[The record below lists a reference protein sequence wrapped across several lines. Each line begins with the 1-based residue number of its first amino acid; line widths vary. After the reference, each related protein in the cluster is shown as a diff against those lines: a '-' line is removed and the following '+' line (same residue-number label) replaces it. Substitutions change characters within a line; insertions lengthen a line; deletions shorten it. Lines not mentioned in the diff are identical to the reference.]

1 MKKINIAIDGPVA
14 SGKSTIAKQLA
25 KKLGYIHID
34 TGAMYRCVAYLALS
48 NNVDLSDEQA
58 LEDITKQNNI
68 TLTAD
73 GRILCNNKDVTE
85 VIRTNEVST
94 AASQVSVFSSVREN
108 LVKQQQEMAKQKGI
122 VMDGRDIGTV
132 VLPDADLKIFQT
144 ASAESRANRRYHE
157 NVSKDIVSDYKQLV
171 DEINSRDYADTHRE
185 VSPLKKAA
193 DAIEIDTSSLT
204 IEQVIQK
211 IEDEIE
217 KVMNHD

>member
-48 NNVDLSDEQA
+48 NNVDLNDEKA

-73 GRILCNNKDVTE
+73 GKILCNNIDVTE

-144 ASAESRANRRYHE
+144 ASAESRADRRYQE
-157 NVSKDIVSDYKQLV
+157 YVSKDMVSDYKQLV
-171 DEINSRDYADTHRE
+171 DDINSRDYADTHRE

>member
-73 GRILCNNKDVTE
+73 GKILCNNIDVTE

-157 NVSKDIVSDYKQLV
+157 NVSKDIVSNYEQLV

>member
-48 NNVDLSDEQA
+48 NNVDLNDEKA

-68 TLTAD
+68 TLTTD
-73 GRILCNNKDVTE
+73 GKILCNNIDVTE

-144 ASAESRANRRYHE
+144 ASAESRADRRYQE
-157 NVSKDIVSDYKQLV
+157 YVSKDMVSDYKQLV
-171 DEINSRDYADTHRE
+171 DDINSRDYADTHRE